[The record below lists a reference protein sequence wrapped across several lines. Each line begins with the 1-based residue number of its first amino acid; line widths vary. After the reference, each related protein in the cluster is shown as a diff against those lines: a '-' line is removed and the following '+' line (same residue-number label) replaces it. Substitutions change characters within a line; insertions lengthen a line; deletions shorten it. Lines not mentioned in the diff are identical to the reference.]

1 MPNKGN
7 EREELAAF
15 LLRLRSAGQLSHV
28 LVSALEATPRSM
40 FLPSE
45 MKNLAWSRRTIPVN
59 CGETI
64 EGADMQALTLAA
76 LDLQPGQRVLEVGT
90 GTGFTAA
97 VMARIVERVTTLEC
111 YQTLI
116 SNARQCFE
124 ALDLRNVIVRHA
136 DGSNGLQ
143 SEGPFDRIIVWASF
157 ETLPRIFLDQL
168 SSHGILIAAVGPGDD
183 QQILSRMTKVGS
195 RFERLDLWNVR
206 FQPLHTSRA
215 KAL

>member
-1 MPNKGN
+1 MPNKGS
-7 EREELAAF
+7 ELEELAAF

-40 FLPSE
+40 FLPGD
-45 MKNLAWSRRTIPVN
+45 MKNLSWSRRTIPIA

-76 LDLQPGQRVLEVGT
+76 LDLQPGQRVLEIGT
-90 GTGFTAA
+90 GTGYTAA

-116 SNARQCFE
+116 HDARQRFE
-124 ALDLRNVIVRHA
+124 ALDLRNVIVKHV
-136 DGSNGLQ
+136 DGSNGLAG
-143 SEGPFDRIIVWASF
+143 EGPFDRIIVWAAF
-157 ETLPRIFLDQL
+157 ETLPRAFLEQL
-168 SSHGILIAAVGPGDD
+168 SSHGILIAAVGPGDGE
-183 QQILSRMTKVGS
+183 QILSRMTKIGS
-195 RFERLDLWNVR
+195 RFERLDLWSVR